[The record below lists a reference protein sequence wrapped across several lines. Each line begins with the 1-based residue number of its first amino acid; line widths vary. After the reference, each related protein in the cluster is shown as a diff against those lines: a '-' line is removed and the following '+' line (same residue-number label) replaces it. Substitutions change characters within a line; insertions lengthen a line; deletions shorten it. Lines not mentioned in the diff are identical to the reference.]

1 MGGGAFL
8 LWNVPQLWN
17 APLRPPEPLR
27 AHPAPLPFRRPGA
40 PSRARL
46 AALARPPAPA
56 LARRGWRWSGEAGL
70 GDGLEE
76 HKARWLFPE
85 LFAVG

>member
-1 MGGGAFL
+1 MIETQTVFVRFAGELVGYHADEGARYAL
-8 LWNVPQLWN
+8 Y
-17 APLRPPEPLR
+17 RTPEGRYLV
-27 AHPAPLPFRRPGA
+27 HIDEGD
-40 PSRARL
+40 
-46 AALARPPAPA
+46 
-56 LARRGWRWSGEAGL
+56 EAWLEVGL